1 MKLTREISSF
11 VTWSLW
17 PFEGCYVFGI
27 PVSAKDQ
34 LFEPFVVWVI
44 VLFEKTYKFHKMPM
58 FLFIL
63 MRFEAGVGSDF

>member
-1 MKLTREISSF
+1 MIIPAFFCWGWVGGRLGVGRIIT
-11 VTWSLW
+11 V
-17 PFEGCYVFGI
+17 

-34 LFEPFVVWVI
+34 LCEPFVLWVI
-44 VLFEKTYKFHKMPM
+44 DLFEKTYKFHKMPM